1 VLFLLRKIKSKGEA
15 TMDMEKFTNK
25 LLSSKEL
32 KDIPVEYIFKVAF
45 FILELLKDKEVFY
58 EMQGGI

>member
-15 TMDMEKFTNK
+15 TMNMEKFTNK
-25 LLSSKEL
+25 LLNAKEL

>member
-1 VLFLLRKIKSKGEA
+1 
-15 TMDMEKFTNK
+15 MDMEKFTEK
-25 LLSSKEL
+25 LLNAKEL

>member
-1 VLFLLRKIKSKGEA
+1 MLIIKPMEEA
-15 TMDMEKFTNK
+15 TMDMEKFTEK
-25 LLSSKEL
+25 LLNAKDL

-58 EMQGGI
+58 ETQGGI

>member
-1 VLFLLRKIKSKGEA
+1 
-15 TMDMEKFTNK
+15 MDMEKFTEK
-25 LLSSKEL
+25 LLQANEL

-45 FILELLKDKEVFY
+45 FILEIMKDKEVFY